1 MFRVG
6 RVLATVA
13 VASMVMLTVVDL
25 AEARRGGSSFG
36 SRGTRTFSQPPV
48 TRTAPADATPINR
61 TMTPQT
67 QTTPGAA
74 GQQNMG
80 QAARPGAQRPGGLFG
95 GFAGS
100 MLGGLA
106 LGGLIGM
113 MMGNGFGGMAG
124 MLGMLLQIA
133 LIGGAV
139 MLALRFFR
147 SRQTAAP
154 AGYAPRGASASPMQG
169 FGQGQNS
176 GSGSGMPSFKIPS
189 IGGGALGGTLGG
201 ALGGA
206 ANGNGVARPAQ
217 PRMADDTTD
226 EIGVGEEDLG
236 QFETMLKKVQAAYA
250 AEDYATLRKLTT
262 PEAMSWLA
270 EELSDNA
277 TKGLKNEVSDVH
289 LVQGDV
295 AEAWNEGGDDYATV
309 AMRYESIDVTRD
321 RATGRVVEGD
331 PDNLTETV
339 ELWTF
344 LRKRG
349 GDWQVSAIQGM
360 AA

>member
-1 MFRVG
+1 MLRVG
-6 RVLATVA
+6 RVLATFA

-36 SRGTRTFSQPPV
+36 SRGTRTFSAPPV

-61 TMTPQT
+61 TMTPQS
-67 QTTPGAA
+67 QATPGAA
-74 GQQNMG
+74 QQNT
-80 QAARPGAQRPGGLFG
+80 AARPGAQRPGGLFG

-154 AGYAPRGASASPMQG
+154 AGYAPRGAGSSPMQG

-176 GSGSGMPSFKIPS
+176 GSGFGSGMPSFKIPS
-189 IGGGALGGTLGG
+189 IGGGAT
-201 ALGGA
+201 A
-206 ANGNGVARPAQ
+206 AARPAQ

-250 AEDYATLRKLTT
+250 AEDYGTLRKLTT

>member
-1 MFRVG
+1 MLRFG

-25 AEARRGGSSFG
+25 AEARRGGSFG
-36 SRGTRTFSQPPV
+36 SRGSRTFSTPPV

-61 TMTPQT
+61 TMTPQSQGT
-67 QTTPGAA
+67 GQTTT

-113 MMGNGFGGMAG
+113 MMGTGFGGMAG
-124 MLGMLLQIA
+124 MFGMLLQMA
-133 LIGGAV
+133 LIAGAV
-139 MLALRFFR
+139 MLAMRFFR
-147 SRQTAAP
+147 GRQTASP
-154 AGYAPRGASASPMQG
+154 AGYAPREAAGYSGGSPMQG
-169 FGQGQNS
+169 FGTQGQ
-176 GSGSGMPSFKIPS
+176 GSGMPSFKIPQ
-189 IGGGALGGTLGG
+189 IGGGARQEPVRT
-201 ALGGA
+201 AE
-206 ANGNGVARPAQ
+206 Q
-217 PRMADDTTD
+217 SD
-226 EIGVGEEDLG
+226 EIGVGGDDLD
-236 QFETMLKKVQAAYA
+236 QFESMLKQVQAAYA
-250 AEDYATLRKLTT
+250 AEDYAALRKLTT

-277 TKGLKNEVSDVH
+277 TKGLKNEVRDVH

-295 AEAWNEGGDDYATV
+295 SEAWREEGAEYATV

-331 PDNLTETV
+331 PDNLTEAV

-349 GDWQVSAIQGM
+349 GDWQVSAIQSV

>member
-1 MFRVG
+1 MLRVG
-6 RVLATVA
+6 RVLATFA

-36 SRGTRTFSQPPV
+36 SRGTRTFSAPPV

-67 QTTPGAA
+67 QATTPGAA

-80 QAARPGAQRPGGLFG
+80 QAARPGAQRPGGFFG

-154 AGYAPRGASASPMQG
+154 AGYAPRGAATSPMQG
-169 FGQGQNS
+169 FGQAQNS

-189 IGGGALGGTLGG
+189 IGGALGGG

-206 ANGNGVARPAQ
+206 AARPAQ

-226 EIGVGEEDLG
+226 EIGIGGEDLG
-236 QFETMLKKVQAAYA
+236 QFETMLKQVQAAYA

-349 GDWQVSAIQGM
+349 GDWQVSAIQG
-360 AA
+360 AAA

>member
-1 MFRVG
+1 MFRFG
-6 RVLATVA
+6 RVLATFA

-25 AEARRGGSSFG
+25 AEARRAGSGFG
-36 SRGTRTFSQPPV
+36 SRGTRTFSAPPT
-48 TRTAPADATPINR
+48 TRTAPGDATPINR
-61 TMTPQT
+61 TMTPQS
-67 QTTPGAA
+67 QATPG
-74 GQQNMG
+74 QQTMG
-80 QAARPGAQRPGGLFG
+80 QATRPGAQRPGGLFG

-113 MMGNGFGGMAG
+113 MMGNGLGGAAG
-124 MLGMLLQIA
+124 FLGLILQMA
-133 LIGGAV
+133 LIAGAV
-139 MLALRFFR
+139 MLAMRFFGR
-147 SRQTAAP
+147 RQTASP
-154 AGYAPRGASASPMQG
+154 AGYARHQSAGYSGASPMQG
-169 FGQGQNS
+169 FGAQ
-176 GSGSGMPSFKIPS
+176 GSGTPSFKIPQ
-189 IGGGALGGTLGG
+189 IGGGARQEAVRT
-201 ALGGA
+201 AS
-206 ANGNGVARPAQ
+206 Q
-217 PRMADDTTD
+217 STD
-226 EIGVGEEDLG
+226 EIGVGEQDLD
-236 QFETMLKKVQAAYA
+236 QFDTMLKQVQAAYA
-250 AEDYATLRKLTT
+250 AEDYAALRKLTT

-270 EELSDNA
+270 EELSENA

-295 AEAWNEGGDDYATV
+295 AEAWHEDGADYATV

-331 PDNLTETV
+331 PDHPTETV

>member
-1 MFRVG
+1 MLRVG

-13 VASMVMLTVVDL
+13 VASMMMLTVADL
-25 AEARRGGSSFG
+25 AEARRGGASFG
-36 SRGTRTFSQPPV
+36 SRGTRTFSAPPV

-61 TMTPQT
+61 TMTPQN
-67 QTTPGAA
+67 QATTPGAA
-74 GQQNMG
+74 QQNMG

-113 MMGNGFGGMAG
+113 MMGTGFGGMAG

-147 SRQTAAP
+147 NRQTAAP
-154 AGYAPRGASASPMQG
+154 AGYAPRGNSPMQG
-169 FGQGQNS
+169 FGQS
-176 GSGSGMPSFKIPS
+176 SGSGMPSFKIPS
-189 IGGGALGGTLGG
+189 IGGGALGGLAG
-201 ALGGA
+201 ASQGAA
-206 ANGNGVARPAQ
+206 ANGNGAARPEQ

-236 QFETMLKKVQAAYA
+236 QFETMLKQVQSAYA
-250 AEDYATLRKLTT
+250 AEDYGTLRKLTT

-277 TKGLKNEVSDVH
+277 TKGLKNEVRDVH

-295 AEAWNEGGDDYATV
+295 AEAWNEAGDDYATV